1 MKHVLTFTFQVL
13 FFCIFTSVSGQS
25 TLSGNITNSSGEP
38 IPYATIYIQEL
49 QHGTTANATG
59 KYEIKLAPG
68 TYTVFFQSLGYNQD
82 FRQITVT
89 TSPVVR
95 DVALTIQ
102 YFQIPEV
109 NVSAT
114 GEDPAYAVMRKAIAR
129 APYYLNAVEHY
140 KADVYLKGTVDVT
153 RIPRLLEKAISSNEV
168 KIKEG
173 DKYVMESHNE
183 IEFNAPDKYIHHVI
197 AIQSN
202 FPVEEGSSVSPMDYI
217 QASFYEPVIADIAI
231 SPLAPNAFSYYKFV
245 YQGATLQ
252 GNFVIN
258 KIKVIPKR
266 KSQQVFSGTIYI
278 IEDLWCIHSLD
289 LVNENLAGK
298 IGVKQVHTPV
308 QDGLWLPVSHKFD
321 IDFAMIGIKAIVG
334 YGSSVKYSE
343 IRPNKSFAA
352 MPVLPATA
360 KPAEEIVTVEP
371 PKSKGAVEMEKLLA
385 KEELTTRDMVKLSK
399 MIEKEAATAGQT
411 KDPKKDLEIID
422 NTKFIIEDDAARK
435 SSEYWREIR
444 PIPLS
449 IDEQKAMK
457 IADTLKSELVK
468 VDPDKPNDVTI
479 GVSSGKKNS
488 FNRFINYAATGR
500 TWRSD
505 SGLVSLNFG
514 GFVQPE
520 NFSFNSVDG
529 FKYAVDFNFTKRWKR
544 GTSFIIA
551 PEIGYTFARKD
562 VFWNV
567 NTTLNY
573 TKTGSAYFYFRAGD
587 NSHDFSNYESVNIF
601 INSYASLLFKEN
613 YLRLYRSQYMNLGHK
628 SEISNGIYLEL
639 SAGTELRSVLEN
651 NTEFAFFN
659 KDKLYSPNIPDNIL
673 IDQPLYPAYYPNTHR
688 NYRFKA
694 DLTIIPYQK
703 YRMTGNRKRPA
714 GSDYPT
720 YQLSYEQ
727 GYNDYIGSDAIYG
740 KATASVSNDKST
752 GPMAEFA
759 WKVRAGAIFTGDS
772 IAFQDFFQFNTQP
785 SPVLLNNYSDAFY
798 LPGYYN
804 FATDRWFV
812 EGHVKYTTP
821 YLLIKLLPGISKTLM
836 RENLYAGYLVTKQVR
851 HYLELG
857 YGLSEI
863 FFIGEVGVFVG
874 FEDFKYQS
882 TGVRFILRFN

>member
-1 MKHVLTFTFQVL
+1 MKYFVSAAIFFL
-13 FFCIFTSVSGQS
+13 FFFFGSANGQT
-25 TLSGNITNSSGEP
+25 TLSGRVTDSSGEP

-49 QHGTTANATG
+49 QHGTTANAAG
-59 KYEIKLAPG
+59 IYEIKLSPG
-68 TYTVFFQSLGYNQD
+68 TYTVFYQSLGYNQD
-82 FRQITVT
+82 FRQITIAG
-89 TSPVVR
+89 SPVIR
-95 DVALTIQ
+95 EVALTVQ

-140 KADVYLKGTVDVT
+140 KAAVYLKGTVDIT
-153 RIPRLLEKAISSNEV
+153 KIPKLLVKAISANEV

-202 FPVEEGSSVSPMDYI
+202 FPAEEGASVSPMDYI
-217 QASFYEPVIADIAI
+217 QASFYEPVIAEIAI

-289 LVNENLAGK
+289 LENENLAGK

-308 QDGLWLPVSHKFD
+308 QDELWLPVSHKFD
-321 IDFAMIGIKAIVG
+321 IDFAMVGIKALIG

-343 IRPNKSFAA
+343 IRTNKSFAA
-352 MPVLPATA
+352 LPVIPAA
-360 KPAEEIVTVEP
+360 EKPVEVIVAEEK
-371 PKSKGAVEMEKLLA
+371 PKSKSDLEMEKLLA

-399 MIEKEAATAGQT
+399 LIEKEAESAGQT
-411 KDPKKDLEIID
+411 KDPKKELEITD
-422 NTKFIIEDDAARK
+422 NTKYVIEKDAANK
-435 SSEYWREIR
+435 SSDYWREIR

-449 IDEQKAMK
+449 IDEQKAMR
-457 IADTLKSELVK
+457 ITDTLKSDLADIK
-468 VDPDKPNDVTI
+468 VQKQDTLTI
-479 GVSSGKKNS
+479 GVSAGKSNS
-488 FNRFINYAATGR
+488 FSRFVNYAATGR

-514 GFVQPE
+514 GLLKPE
-520 NFSFNSVDG
+520 NSSFNSVDG
-529 FKYAVDFNFTKRWKR
+529 IKYAVDFTFTKRWKK
-544 GTSFIIA
+544 GTSFSIA
-551 PEIGYTFARKD
+551 PEIGYTFARQD
-562 VFWNV
+562 MFWDV

-573 TKTGSAYFYFRAGD
+573 KKTGNAYFYFRIGD
-587 NSHDFSNYESVNIF
+587 DSHDFSSYESVNLF
-601 INSYASLLFKEN
+601 INSAASLFFKEN
-613 YLRLYRSQYMNLGHK
+613 YLRLYRRQYMALGHR

-639 SAGTELRSVLEN
+639 SAGTEKRGVLEN
-651 NTEFAFFN
+651 STEYSFFY
-659 KDKLYSPNIPDNIL
+659 KDDLYAPNIPENKL
-673 IDQPLYPAYYPNTHR
+673 IDQAVYPAYFPENHR
-688 NYRFKA
+688 NYRFIA
-694 DLTIIPYQK
+694 DLTIIPFQR
-703 YRMTGNRKRPA
+703 YRMYGDRKNPA

-720 YQLSYEQ
+720 YRFTFEQ
-727 GYNDYIGSDAIYG
+727 GYNEYDASDAVYS
-740 KATASVSNDKST
+740 KVTASVSNDKET

-759 WKVRAGAIFTGDS
+759 WKVRSGVIFSNDS
-772 IAFQDFFQFNTQP
+772 IAFQDFFHFNTQP
-785 SPVLLNNYSDAFY
+785 APVILNNYSDAFY
-798 LPGYYN
+798 LPGFYN
-804 FATDRWFV
+804 FATDKWFV
-812 EGHVKYTTP
+812 EGHIKYTTP

-836 RENLYAGYLVTKQVR
+836 RENLYAGYLLTGQTS
-851 HYLELG
+851 HYIELG

-863 FFIGEVGVFVG
+863 FFVGEIGVFTG
-874 FEDFKYQS
+874 FEDFRYKA